1 MKKLRILI
9 FLLLSMI
16 CVVSW
21 GNNQQK
27 IAEQKTVQ
35 SFSDDPKQVG
45 LLAGKIHCQC
55 NEIDKKMEDIW
66 DDLQA
71 LEWDK
76 SSSHRMI
83 ISLHQ
88 KKLHQLAKKRGRLR
102 SKIEDLEMLS
112 WNQLDGADDR
122 DDWLED
128 FREEI
133 EEYIEDN
140 CDDYKLY

>member
-88 KKLHQLAKKRGRLR
+88 KKLHQLAKKTRA
-102 SKIEDLEMLS
+102 S
-112 WNQLDGADDR
+112 
-122 DDWLED
+122 
-128 FREEI
+128 
-133 EEYIEDN
+133 
-140 CDDYKLY
+140 